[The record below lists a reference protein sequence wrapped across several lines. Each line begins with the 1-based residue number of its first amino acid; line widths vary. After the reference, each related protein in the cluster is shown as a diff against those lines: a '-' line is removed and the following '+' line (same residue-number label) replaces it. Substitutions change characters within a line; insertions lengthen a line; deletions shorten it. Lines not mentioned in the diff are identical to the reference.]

1 MFKRKIISD
10 AFKIYTNALGG
21 SILQLIYLQYISQF
35 QCVTSYYNMKTIRIP
50 PISTVQN
57 ELTSPNS
64 NIFKI
69 ISKVSSL
76 LCNDQRILD
85 SLNCG
90 STSINNNDMHRVHQ
104 MFMNVFTNR
113 FAYTI
118 CDKIHNRFHDGKDTF
133 KEWPDISFD
142 WDKLLSQEDNVVDFI
157 IMQTQLNIDVNLNY
171 TDSDYPGVEPNEEY
185 VVLLEENVIAEVR
198 SNTSIVPLYV
208 DVAMICKYE
217 NNWDNYINDR
227 LIRFATDTYFTSA
240 ECTYLRPPRMS
251 YWIHTNP
258 FNTIEYHKKPTDS
271 K

>member
-35 QCVTSYYNMKTIRIP
+35 QSVTSYYDMKTIRIP

-90 STSINNNDMHRVHQ
+90 SISINNEDMHRIHQ

-142 WDKLLSQEDNVVDFI
+142 WDKLLFQEDNVIDFI
-157 IMQTQLNIDVNLNY
+157 IMQTQLNIDVHLNY
-171 TDSDYPGVEPNEEY
+171 TDSSYPEVEPDEEL

-198 SNTSIVPLYV
+198 SNASIVPLYI
-208 DVAMICKYE
+208 DVNMLRKYE
-217 NNWDNYINDR
+217 NNWDNYINDM

-258 FNTIEYHKKPTDS
+258 FNIIEYHKKPIDS